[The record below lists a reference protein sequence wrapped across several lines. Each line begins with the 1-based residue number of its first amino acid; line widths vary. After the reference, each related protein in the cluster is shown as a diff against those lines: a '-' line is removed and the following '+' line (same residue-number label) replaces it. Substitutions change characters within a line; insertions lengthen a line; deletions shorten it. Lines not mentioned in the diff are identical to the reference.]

1 MSSRYMQ
8 ERAIK
13 TAGVH
18 RMYLVINRRTLVCKL
33 HLLVDTFDL
42 LLHKRVE
49 FLLLAR
55 LRLILWQ
62 SQQVPKGMELIDG

>member
-1 MSSRYMQ
+1 MSSRNMQ
-8 ERAIK
+8 ELAIK
-13 TAGVH
+13 STGVH
-18 RMYLVINRRTLVCKL
+18 RMYLVINRITLVCEL
-33 HLLVDTFDL
+33 HLVDSFDF

-55 LRLILWQ
+55 LRLIIWQ